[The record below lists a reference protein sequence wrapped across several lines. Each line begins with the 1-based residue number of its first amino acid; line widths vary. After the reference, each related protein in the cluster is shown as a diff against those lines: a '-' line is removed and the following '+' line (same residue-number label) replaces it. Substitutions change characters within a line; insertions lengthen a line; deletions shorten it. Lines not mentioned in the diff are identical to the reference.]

1 MKCPK
6 CEKELQ
12 PNWQVCP
19 SCGTK
24 ITAVR
29 ICSNC
34 KKEIEAGSMSCP
46 YCGFATGETPS
57 LSASIKESVIKEI
70 HQTQNIYHE
79 SRPLGTPEYQ
89 YEKYVLAVL
98 ESGGSLE
105 RARAQLE
112 QRREQLG
119 LSLKQSKEVE
129 QHCLA
134 LNKNEAAPLKSEET
148 QNQRITANIS
158 SGNSI
163 SKVTRQNRL
172 PKWGILVGCV
182 TLLIIGTVVF
192 INNKHT
198 PDRVPSITVAH
209 TTSSQVSPATTSTS
223 IKTATIPST
232 SSITSVPVHVGT
244 PISYGQEVIGQIKF
258 PGDYEEWT
266 FTGQAGDIITI
277 HTFQNGGA
285 SLYPEVELLDPS
297 RAKVAEGNW
306 VGMYAAASEYIIA
319 NSNLR
324 FSGVYTIRVYS
335 Y

>member
-12 PNWQVCP
+12 PNWQICP

-34 KKEIEAGSMSCP
+34 KKEIESGSISCP
-46 YCGFATGETPS
+46 YCGFATEETPG
-57 LSASIKESVIKEI
+57 LSASIKDSVIKEI
-70 HQTQNIYHE
+70 HQTQNIYNE
-79 SRPLGTPEYQ
+79 ARPLGTSEYQ

-163 SKVTRQNRL
+163 SKVTGQNRL

-198 PDRVPSITVAH
+198 PDGVPSVTSAQN
-209 TTSSQVSPATTSTS
+209 TTSSQVSQLEISTS
-223 IKTATIPST
+223 
-232 SSITSVPVHVGT
+232 VGT
-244 PISYGQEVIGQIKF
+244 PLVTGTTAISSTAIVEINQQTPTVTSTMTQYANPEYVVKVLPQWTVNSANAKDITVNSPNDPNTYVRVITANN
-258 PGDYEEWT
+258 PVT
-266 FTGQAGDIITI
+266 
-277 HTFQNGGA
+277 
-285 SLYPEVELLDPS
+285 SLD
-297 RAKVAEGNW
+297 
-306 VGMYAAASEYIIA
+306 
-319 NSNLR
+319 
-324 FSGVYTIRVYS
+324 S
-335 Y
+335 YLSSCVSLF